1 MKEFVNQK
9 QTRPTTGMIE
19 EDDFSLRNYDNLG
32 IDGSH
37 VNTVKEMR
45 SKKEEEVMS
54 REGSTFLAATFL
66 SASGPSDSRCR
77 NPQDPKAERFTG
89 VPLSALLQLINR
101 KKKLN
106 YLPTA
111 GDT

>member
-37 VNTVKEMR
+37 VNAVKEMR
-45 SKKEEEVMS
+45 KKEEEMMS
-54 REGSTFLAATFL
+54 REGSAFLAATFL

-89 VPLSALLQLINR
+89 ERSSFCLLQLINR
-101 KKKLN
+101 RGSV
-106 YLPTA
+106 PSFGGRPHT
-111 GDT
+111 

>member
-37 VNTVKEMR
+37 VNAAEEMR
-45 SKKEEEVMS
+45 SRKEEEMMS
-54 REGSTFLAATFL
+54 REGSAFLAATFL
-66 SASGPSDSRCR
+66 SAPGPSDSQCR
-77 NPQDPKAERFTG
+77 NPPRPKAREIHRSSSFCPAA
-89 VPLSALLQLINR
+89 VN
-101 KKKLN
+101 
-106 YLPTA
+106 
-111 GDT
+111 